1 MVENNGNGVKISSK
15 EIYDMLLRV
24 DKNVTILTQEFKS
37 EFKNVN
43 EKIEELKKENIASDE
58 KDNKIQNQVTKIKN
72 EVTGLN
78 SKVSITWYLLGGI
91 IMTLI
96 TIAFKSFT

>member
-15 EIYDMLLRV
+15 EIYDMLLKV

-58 KDNKIQNQVTKIKN
+58 KDNKIQNQVIKIKN